1 MGCTLKDSFESTLP
15 TDRKNRNRRLIFCGF
30 CVIIKIIILKRTRKM
45 LMRDV
50 IEHYN
55 KLIDENNDPARDPKP
70 LRDYMD
76 KWDGQKFI
84 DSMQLDK
91 SKAAL
96 EIGIGTGRL
105 AIKVAPNCKSLC
117 GIDISEKTIDRAAE
131 NLSMYQNIKLICGDF
146 VSFEFEEQFDV
157 IYSSLT
163 FMHIRD
169 KLSGIQKIASLLN
182 NDGLFI
188 LSIDKNQNE
197 FIDMGD
203 RKIKIY
209 PDNPNDIRS
218 YLSISKLKIINEF
231 DTDHAY
237 VMVNTKASLV

>member
-1 MGCTLKDSFESTLP
+1 
-15 TDRKNRNRRLIFCGF
+15 
-30 CVIIKIIILKRTRKM
+30 
-45 LMRDV
+45 MRDV

-76 KWDGQKFI
+76 KWDGEKFI
-84 DSMQLDK
+84 ESMQLDK
-91 SKAAL
+91 RKSAL

-117 GIDISEKTIDRAAE
+117 GIDISEKTIQRAAE
-131 NLSMYQNIKLICGDF
+131 NLSTYQNIKLICCDF
-146 VSFEFEEQFDV
+146 MSCEFEAQFDV

-163 FMHIRD
+163 FMHIQD
-169 KLSGIQKIASLLN
+169 KLSAIQKISTLLTN
-182 NDGLFI
+182 NGLFV

-197 FIDMGD
+197 YLDIGD

-209 PDNPNDIRS
+209 PDNPSDIRS

-231 DTDHAY
+231 ETDYAY
-237 VMVNTKASLV
+237 ITVSTKAEVSRKA

>member
-1 MGCTLKDSFESTLP
+1 
-15 TDRKNRNRRLIFCGF
+15 
-30 CVIIKIIILKRTRKM
+30 M

-146 VSFEFEEQFDV
+146 MSFEFEEQFDV

-231 DTDHAY
+231 ETDHAY
-237 VMVNTKASLV
+237 VMVNKKASLV

>member
-1 MGCTLKDSFESTLP
+1 
-15 TDRKNRNRRLIFCGF
+15 
-30 CVIIKIIILKRTRKM
+30 
-45 LMRDV
+45 MRDL

-76 KWDGQKFI
+76 KWDGEKFI
-84 DSMQLDK
+84 ESMELDK
-91 SKAAL
+91 SKSVL

-117 GIDISEKTIDRAAE
+117 GIDISEKTIQRATE
-131 NLSMYQNIKLICGDF
+131 NLLLYQNIKLICDDF
-146 VSFEFEEQFDV
+146 MSFKFETQFDV

-163 FMHIRD
+163 FMHMQD
-169 KLSGIQKIASLLN
+169 KLSAIQKIASLMTN
-182 NDGLFI
+182 NGLFV

-197 FIDMGD
+197 YIDMGD

-209 PDNPNDIRS
+209 PDNPNDI
-218 YLSISKLKIINEF
+218 LILIFI
-231 DTDHAY
+231 D
-237 VMVNTKASLV
+237 

>member
-1 MGCTLKDSFESTLP
+1 
-15 TDRKNRNRRLIFCGF
+15 
-30 CVIIKIIILKRTRKM
+30 
-45 LMRDV
+45 MRDV

-55 KLIDENNDPARDPKP
+55 KLIDENNDPARDPEP

-76 KWDGQKFI
+76 KWDGEKFI
-84 DSMQLDK
+84 ESMQLDNSK
-91 SKAAL
+91 SVL

-105 AIKVAPNCKSLC
+105 AIKVAPKCKSLC
-117 GIDISEKTIDRAAE
+117 GIDISEKTIHRAIE
-131 NLSMYQNIKLICGDF
+131 NLSMYHNISLVCEDF
-146 VSFEFEEQFDV
+146 MSCEFEAQFDV

-169 KLSGIQKIASLLN
+169 KSSAIQKIAALLTN
-182 NDGLFI
+182 NGIFV

-197 FIDMGD
+197 YIDMGD

-218 YLSISKLKIINEF
+218 DLSISKLEIVNEF
-231 DTDHAY
+231 ETDHAY
-237 VMVNTKASLV
+237 VMVSQKASPV